1 MSTASEEHVPVG
13 LLNVPTE
20 VILEYILPEL
30 AVNDLGRLAQV
41 NKLFHDLTVCLHAI
55 MR

>member
-1 MSTASEEHVPVG
+1 MSSGSEETAPTS

-30 AVNDLGRLAQV
+30 AVNDLARLARV
-41 NKLFHDLTVCLHAI
+41 NKLFHDLTVSS
-55 MR
+55 

>member
-1 MSTASEEHVPVG
+1 MSAASEEHPVG
-13 LLNVPTE
+13 LLDVPTE
-20 VILEYILPEL
+20 VVLEYILPEL

-55 MR
+55 IR